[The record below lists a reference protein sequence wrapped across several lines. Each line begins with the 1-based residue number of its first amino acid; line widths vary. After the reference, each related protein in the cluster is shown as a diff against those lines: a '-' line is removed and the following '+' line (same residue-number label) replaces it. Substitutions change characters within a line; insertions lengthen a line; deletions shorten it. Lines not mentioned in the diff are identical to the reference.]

1 MISFNLIY
9 DRKCGTEVPPPL
21 PNKGVLLLY
30 LCSLLR
36 LDHFHPFLFFRLV
49 ENIEKFTN
57 QITIEKGES
66 SRVFTHPKLA
76 VAVATVKEENKG
88 GLFFGLTEEE
98 HDGRPDS
105 PSSQPPGLTGAQV
118 L

>member
-1 MISFNLIY
+1 MWY
-9 DRKCGTEVPPPL
+9 RGV
-21 PNKGVLLLY
+21 GVLLLY
-30 LCSLLR
+30 LYSLLR
-36 LDHFHPFLFFRLV
+36 LDHIHLFLFFRLV

-57 QITIEKGES
+57 QITIERGES

-76 VAVATVKEENKG
+76 VAVATVKEGNKG

-98 HDGRPDS
+98 HDRRPDS
-105 PSSQPPGLTGAQV
+105 PSSQPPGLRGAQV